1 MRINKNNL
9 LAYFT
14 TDESKL
20 PESYVKESKNFLKY
34 SRILKFFNSIIDNKN
49 EHFEKR
55 YYCIKKY
62 NELATQCGLK
72 PRPEN
77 KIETF

>member
-14 TDESKL
+14 TGESKL

-34 SRILKFFNSIIDNKN
+34 
-49 EHFEKR
+49 
-55 YYCIKKY
+55 
-62 NELATQCGLK
+62 
-72 PRPEN
+72 
-77 KIETF
+77 

>member
-34 SRILKFFNSIIDNKN
+34 SRILKFFNSIIEN
-49 EHFEKR
+49 ENENFEKR
-55 YYCIKKY
+55 DYCIKKY
-62 NELATQCGLK
+62 NELAAQCGLK
-72 PRPEN
+72 KRPIKN
-77 KIETF
+77 ILTF